1 MIDESKQ
8 CETCPW
14 PLECCP
20 EERPAKP
27 APACPRETGVWARE
41 MRGGR
46 FEMPTTRLD
55 VLAAPDR
62 ELVLV

>member
-27 APACPRETGVWARE
+27 ATACPRENDVWARE
-41 MRGGR
+41 MGDRR
-46 FEMPTTRLD
+46 LELPTTPLDRLASSGERA
-55 VLAAPDR
+55 V
-62 ELVLV
+62 